1 MSYVS
6 QNETVAVPPPAPLLL
21 SVRDVADRLS
31 VSIWTVYDLCQTGH
45 LESRKIGT
53 RRLITPE
60 ALRAYVDGLPVE
72 EPEATA

>member
-1 MSYVS
+1 MTHVS
-6 QNETVAVPPPAPLLL
+6 QHETVSGPPPTPLLL
-21 SVRDVADRLS
+21 SVRDVAERLS
-31 VSIWTVYDLCQTGH
+31 VSVWTVYDLCQTGH
-45 LESRKIGT
+45 LESRKIGS